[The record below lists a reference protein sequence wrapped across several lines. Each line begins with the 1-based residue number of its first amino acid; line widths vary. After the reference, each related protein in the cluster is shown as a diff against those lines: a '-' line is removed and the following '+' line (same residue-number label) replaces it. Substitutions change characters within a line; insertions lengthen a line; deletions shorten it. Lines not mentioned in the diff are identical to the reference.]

1 MSLIKAKD
9 ASRALVGNG
18 AATAYASGIK
28 IFEFEPVNGFNRD
41 GEVVEGLL
49 SFVEVDNE
57 GNQIFAEPGKDHTA
71 NLLYWSSLHKD
82 AKDNSGRVIP
92 QSNFGKNL
100 HEAFQRQFSTKTAKA
115 LMLKVLQDTFGQSLG
130 EMTSHIELTL
140 ECVDYEGKTLT
151 GEPKAKKLMR
161 VLNARFVTLN
171 TAEKQ
176 SHPTANR

>member
-28 IFEFEPVNGFNRD
+28 VFEFEPVNGFNKD

-49 SFVEVDNE
+49 AFVEVDSE
-57 GNQIFAEPGKDHTA
+57 GRQIFGDAKKDYSA

-82 AKDNSGRVIP
+82 VKDANGHILS
-92 QSNFGKNL
+92 QSAFGKNL
-100 HEAFQRQFSTKTAKA
+100 HELFQRQIDTKTAKA
-115 LMLKVLQDTFGQSLG
+115 LMLKALQETFSSSLG
-130 EMTSHIELTL
+130 EQTSHIELTL
-140 ECVDYEGKTLT
+140 ECVDYEGKTLN

-171 TAEKQ
+171 TAE
-176 SHPTANR
+176 